1 MSITFYYAPQSSAF
15 RIRVSLAELD
25 VPHEVVRVDL
35 RAGDQ
40 KKPDFLALNP
50 NGKVPTVVID
60 GTPMFESVAIQIAL
74 GERYGVQKGLWPAP
88 GSPEHLT
95 ALSWLVWGQVSLL
108 GALFRYMSNT
118 SDYFPKELHNEKQ
131 AERALTE
138 TRELLRMLDERLEG
152 RPYVTGERCTL
163 VDLDFVSMLGWGL
176 MAAKIDVAELK
187 NLTGWLG
194 RVSER
199 PAVKAA
205 TAAEA

>member
-1 MSITFYYAPQSSAF
+1 MTISFYYSPQSSAA

-50 NGKVPTVVID
+50 NGKVPAVVID

-88 GSPEHLT
+88 GSPEQLT
-95 ALSWLVWGQVSLL
+95 ALTWLVWGQASLTS
-108 GALFRYMSNT
+108 ALFRYMMNT
-118 SDYFPKELHNEKQ
+118 SEYFPKEMHNEKQ
-131 AERALTE
+131 AEQALTE
-138 TRELLRMLDERLEG
+138 VRDLLRILDGRLEG
-152 RPYVTGERCTL
+152 RPYLTGERCTL
-163 VDLDFVSMLGWGL
+163 ADLDLASVLGWGL
-176 MAAKIDVAELK
+176 PAAKIDASEQK
-187 NLTGWLG
+187 NLQGWLG
-194 RVSER
+194 RIMER

-205 TAAEA
+205 MVES

>member
-88 GSPEHLT
+88 GSPEQLT
-95 ALSWLVWGQVSLL
+95 ALSWLVWGQVSLF
-108 GALFRYMSNT
+108 GALFRYMANT

-131 AERALTE
+131 AEQTLTEVRAL
-138 TRELLRMLDERLEG
+138 LRILDERLDG
-152 RPYVTGERCTL
+152 RPYVLGERCTL
-163 VDLDFVSMLGWGL
+163 VDLDFVAMLGWGL
-176 MAAKIDVAELK
+176 MAAKIDIADLK
-187 NLTGWLG
+187 NLKGWLD
-194 RVSER
+194 RIAER

-205 TAAEA
+205 TDET

>member
-1 MSITFYYAPQSSAF
+1 MSITFYYSPQSNAG

-25 VPHEVVRVDL
+25 VPHEVVRLDL

-88 GSPEHLT
+88 GTPEQLMALT
-95 ALSWLVWGQVSLL
+95 WLVWGQVSLT
-108 GALFRYMSNT
+108 GALFRYMANT
-118 SDYFPKELHNEKQ
+118 SEYFPKEQHNAKQ
-131 AERALTE
+131 AEHALNE
-138 TRELLRMLDERLEG
+138 VRDLLRILDSRLDG
-152 RPYVTGERCTL
+152 RAYVTGERCTL
-163 VDLDFVSMLGWGL
+163 ADLDLASMLGWGL
-176 MAAKIDVAELK
+176 PAAKIDFSEQK
-187 NLTGWLG
+187 NLKGWLG
-194 RVSER
+194 RIMDR

-205 TAAEA
+205 MVEN

>member
-1 MSITFYYAPQSSAF
+1 MTISFYYSPQSSAA

-50 NGKVPTVVID
+50 NGKVPAVVID

-88 GSPEHLT
+88 GSPEQLT
-95 ALSWLVWGQVSLL
+95 ALTWLVWGQVSLTS
-108 GALFRYMSNT
+108 ALFRYMMNT
-118 SDYFPKELHNEKQ
+118 SEYFPKEMHNEKQ
-131 AERALTE
+131 AEQALTE
-138 TRELLRMLDERLEG
+138 VRDLLRILDGRLEG
-152 RPYVTGERCTL
+152 RPYLTGERCTL
-163 VDLDFVSMLGWGL
+163 ADLDLASVLGWGL
-176 MAAKIDVAELK
+176 PAAKIDASEQK
-187 NLTGWLG
+187 NLQGWLG
-194 RVSER
+194 RIMER

-205 TAAEA
+205 MVES